1 MKTKG
6 DILTM
11 TTKKATLTIPALHCG
26 SCAKSVTRILEALP
40 GVEVTHTEPEAKLVD
55 IGFDESAISL
65 DQIREALDEVGF
77 SPED

>member
-1 MKTKG
+1 
-6 DILTM
+6 M
-11 TTKKATLTIPALHCG
+11 TTKEIPLTSAALHCG
-26 SCAKSVTRILEALP
+26 SCAKSVTRVLEDLP
-40 GVEVTHTEPEAKLVD
+40 TVEVTHADSEAKLVD

>member
-1 MKTKG
+1 
-6 DILTM
+6 M
-11 TTKKATLTIPALHCG
+11 TTKEATLIIPAIDCG
-26 SCAKSVTRILEALP
+26 SCIKSVTGVLEALP
-40 GVEVTHTEPEAKLVD
+40 TVTVTHADPESKQLD